1 MSVRRIAA
9 VPSRAWT
16 LRMAAL
22 MGAGAFGVHQLRFAF
37 ISEDAQALNGHG
49 YLAPLGAV
57 LVGLLLY
64 ASAAAL
70 ARIARGVV
78 DEAPRLRRLWAGT
91 SACLV
96 AVYCVQESLEVMLT
110 HGQSL
115 GMFQRGG
122 WVALPLA
129 LGVGLLIALVMR
141 GAAVVSALAAEPRR
155 RRLAPWAARATL
167 GAVLPPW
174 TPRRTRAGARHLAAR
189 GPPLASA

>member
-9 VPSRAWT
+9 VPTRAWT

-22 MGAGAFGVHQLRFAF
+22 MGAGAFGVHQLRFALV
-37 ISEDAQALNGHG
+37 SEDAQALNGHG

-64 ASAAAL
+64 AFAAAL
-70 ARIARGVV
+70 ARIARGAV
-78 DEAPRLRRLWAGT
+78 DEVPRFRRLWAGA
-91 SACLV
+91 SAGLV
-96 AVYCVQESLEVMLT
+96 AVYCVQESLEAMLT
-110 HGQSL
+110 HGESL

-122 WVALPLA
+122 WVAVPLA
-129 LGVGLLIALVMR
+129 LAIGLLIALVMR
-141 GAAVVSALAAEPRR
+141 GAAVVGALAAERR
-155 RRLAPWAARATL
+155 RGRLAPPAARTAL